1 LLRASGKIA
10 CPDRGKIGRR
20 WEKFYDV
27 TGRRKAFIICGLR
40 GDSRYPRYR
49 DAVAGGWTDEG
60 AKGCRVRRARRKKS
74 NEDGGGY
81 GWIRWM
87 RGIREKDERE
97 RENNKMNAA
106 DSEEDEDAAR
116 RNSKRG
122 GGEPT
127 RRTEKR

>member
-1 LLRASGKIA
+1 
-10 CPDRGKIGRR
+10 
-20 WEKFYDV
+20 
-27 TGRRKAFIICGLR
+27 
-40 GDSRYPRYR
+40 
-49 DAVAGGWTDEG
+49 VAGGWTDEG
-60 AKGCRVRRARRKKS
+60 AKGCRVRRKKR
-74 NEDGGGY
+74 NEDGRGH
-81 GWIRWM
+81 GWTRRM

-116 RNSKRG
+116 RDSKRG